1 MQVDIFFNG
10 SKFLHNSTYFSESLL
25 KIINE
30 LHQYDFVKKRFEGM
44 LDEIELIKDLCIKG
58 EIEIKH
64 EYHLTLE
71 TEFALQLQL
80 LDVIHC
86 TCLKPLSKLGVA
98 LKELMIDEYQ
108 LVLRK
113 RSWSETDKLT
123 LWFEAVD
130 YAVSDEFIESFM
142 KGKSHKKQ
150 NRF

>member
-25 KIINE
+25 KRINDF
-30 LHQYDFVKKRFEGM
+30 HQYDFVKKRFEGM
-44 LDEIELIKDLCIKG
+44 LDEVELIKELCIKG
-58 EIEIKH
+58 EIENKH
-64 EYHLTLE
+64 GYHLTLE
-71 TEFALQLQL
+71 TEFALQLQF
-80 LDVIHC
+80 LDVINC
-86 TCLKPLSKLGVA
+86 SCLKPLSKLGEA

-123 LWFEAVD
+123 LWFEVLD
-130 YAVSDEFIESFM
+130 YADSYEFIESFM